1 MEEEV
6 GVIDQN
12 GEVYSERHRVYDNI
26 SWKIFKMGRK
36 KSQKEKSWNLWLLGA
51 QLAQGHNIGAGF
63 AKKINYNIF

>member
-26 SWKIFKMGRK
+26 S
-36 KSQKEKSWNLWLLGA
+36 
-51 QLAQGHNIGAGF
+51 
-63 AKKINYNIF
+63 